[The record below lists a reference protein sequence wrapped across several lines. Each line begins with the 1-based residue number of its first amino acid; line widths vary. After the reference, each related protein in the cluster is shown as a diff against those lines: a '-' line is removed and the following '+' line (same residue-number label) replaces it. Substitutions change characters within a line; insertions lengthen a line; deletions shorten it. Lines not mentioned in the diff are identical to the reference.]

1 MQDQDFPPDYPDD
14 GLAPDDGPTPD
25 DRLLADCAAEQ
36 ETDIGNG
43 LRLRRRFGDLARHYA
58 GAASFI
64 AISVAHIGWFVYDGR
79 RWKEDEDESLIRQL
93 AHRTAEAIRKEPAII
108 DVTDEQAAIVKAGEV
123 AALALDQMSATK
135 RLPDPETTQR
145 KRDYEAVVEE
155 AEKILAMVDDRRSS
169 RRRHAKSTAGSSKL
183 SNMLNEAR
191 PYMARSVKDLNPD
204 PMMLNCLSGTIDFVE
219 DDVLDEYSDAA
230 EPAYLKVWRARIRPH
245 DQADMI
251 TKLVEANWSDGARP
265 PMPEFRL
272 FLTKVQPDPLIRG
285 FLKRFC
291 GYLLT
296 GLTVEQVMLFFYGA
310 GRNGKSTFVELL
322 CHILGDYSVT
332 LSIDSF
338 SGDNKRGGGE
348 ATPDLARLPGA
359 RMVAASEPEANTKLK
374 DALIKTLTG
383 GEKIP
388 VRRLHKDFF
397 EVDPHFK
404 IVLSGNHKP
413 RIDDDSDGIWRR
425 LLLVPWLIQIDK
437 ADIDRMLPKK
447 LRAEADGVFAWMVE
461 GAVEYLNEGLAIP
474 EAVRMASEEYRQESD
489 AIGTFIRLA
498 CNVTGVP
505 ETREKPFDLYVA
517 FEKFADA
524 EGVFKVSRSTFEKRL
539 SKAAE
544 RSFEG
549 PDRQMRQFR
558 KHRSNGETHYLG
570 IELRPEWLP
579 SQGDRSGSNWE
590 EER

>member
-1 MQDQDFPPDYPDD
+1 MRTDDFPPDYPDD
-14 GLAPDDGPTPD
+14 ELPPDEGQSAE
-25 DRLLADCAAEQ
+25 DRLLGDCAAEQ

-64 AISVAHIGWFVYDGR
+64 AISVAHIGWFVYDGM

-93 AHRTAEAIRKEPAII
+93 AHRTAEAIRKEPALIG
-108 DVTDEQAAIVKAGEV
+108 VTDEQAAVIKAGEV
-123 AALALDQMSATK
+123 AALALDQMKATK

-145 KRDYEAVVEE
+145 KRDYEALVEE
-155 AEKILAMVDDRRSS
+155 AEKILAAIDDRRAS

-204 PMMLNCLSGTIDFVE
+204 PMMLNCLSGTIDFVCRE
-219 DDVLDEYSDAA
+219 IETNGDDPDQPTTRKIWS
-230 EPAYLKVWRARIRPH
+230 ARIRPH
-245 DQADMI
+245 DQNDMI
-251 TKLVEANWSDGARP
+251 TKLVGAEWKDGHMP
-265 PMPEFRL
+265 PMPEFRR
-272 FLTKVQPDPLIRG
+272 FLIKVQPDPLIRA

-404 IVLSGNHKP
+404 IILSGNHKP

-425 LLLVPWLIQIDK
+425 LLLVPWLVQIDK
-437 ADIDRMLPKK
+437 ADIDRMLPRK

-474 EAVRMASEEYRQESD
+474 
-489 AIGTFIRLA
+489 
-498 CNVTGVP
+498 
-505 ETREKPFDLYVA
+505 
-517 FEKFADA
+517 
-524 EGVFKVSRSTFEKRL
+524 L
-539 SKAAE
+539 SLI
-544 RSFEG
+544 
-549 PDRQMRQFR
+549 
-558 KHRSNGETHYLG
+558 H
-570 IELRPEWLP
+570 I
-579 SQGDRSGSNWE
+579 
-590 EER
+590 